1 MPIIKL
7 SYLFFCFYITTK
19 HKNQNLFLKGG
30 LIMDKDHKI
39 ELLTP
44 EELDCL
50 EFFDLCLY
58 LQALNSISSE
68 DNFRKEVR

>member
-1 MPIIKL
+1 
-7 SYLFFCFYITTK
+7 
-19 HKNQNLFLKGG
+19 
-30 LIMDKDHKI
+30 MDKDHKI